1 MSYKIIDEDLK
12 LKACGIGDLTAEQA
26 NYFLGLW
33 EKDCPLSTLTIF
45 RNGGTLVLNEDNEYY
60 ETYKDCT
67 IAYMRLDEQQR
78 KELKKDAPE
87 SIKAVFNIIDEA
99 LEIRDTAELV
109 RIVECHSLETS
120 KKAEH
125 ACFSHWVYKYGTE
138 SVLFICHLA
147 YTLGQIQGKRFERA
161 RRKRGAKNE

>member
-1 MSYKIIDEDLK
+1 MSYEIIDEDLK
-12 LKACGIGDLTAEQA
+12 LEACGIGDLTAEQV

-45 RNGGTLVLNEDNEYY
+45 REGGALVLNKDNKHYGI
-60 ETYKDCT
+60 YKDCT
-67 IAYMRLDEQQR
+67 IEYMRLDEQQR

-87 SIKAVFNIIDEA
+87 SIKEVFNIIDEA
-99 LEIRDTAELV
+99 IEIRETAELV
-109 RIVECHSLETS
+109 RIVGCHPIETS

-125 ACFSHWVYKYGTE
+125 ACFSQWVYKYGTE
-138 SVLFICHLA
+138 NILFICHLA

-161 RRKRGAKNE
+161 RRKRGRKE